1 MPRWPRQK
9 CGAEGEESRTRP
21 SRRRRRSAPTAR
33 TGGSHAQRYTRVYTR
48 APRRSLGRP
57 SRSVGFLPGLPPRRS
72 TGARR
77 PRVACRRMASRSC
90 AWPLLRW
97 TQLTEETG
105 GRKSSG
111 WRPPLPTPLSKRV
124 GAPTSFPRSGASA
137 GRRPGR
143 PSPGS
148 PRLGAK
154 LEVRRGRGFSS
165 RCRPRVLRLVARD
178 RRAYSKSHEQPHG
191 QDPQVAPA
199 RQEVLTSP
207 GRAKTRGRR
216 FRGVDWLDWPCGQ
229 NPVGSPKAAH
239 AVRRTR
245 R

>member
-72 TGARR
+72 TGGQASSGGLSPHGESLTHGPFWMDTVKRGNWR
-77 PRVACRRMASRSC
+77 AERLRVASAATDTLVQESRGTDLLSPVGGVGWPQAWAS
-90 AWPLLRW
+90 
-97 TQLTEETG
+97 Q
-105 GRKSSG
+105 
-111 WRPPLPTPLSKRV
+111 
-124 GAPTSFPRSGASA
+124 
-137 GRRPGR
+137 
-143 PSPGS
+143 
-148 PRLGAK
+148 PRLSTTRAK
-154 LEVRRGRGFSS
+154 LEVVLRHGFSS

-229 NPVGSPKAAH
+229 NPVGSPKAAN